1 MAAAADLHMRR
12 FPTLR
17 VRSSASDYNCVGLV
31 FASRRTWV
39 EPRYVSRFLEED
51 GYRKVELRDA
61 QPGDVILYRGEAGT
75 VDHVGLVINHE
86 PNVANAD
93 WDTTV
98 LSQWGRDGEFLHE
111 RRDVSPLFA
120 ASTVEVWT
128 ERRV

>member
-1 MAAAADLHMRR
+1 MG
-12 FPTLR
+12 TGK
-17 VRSSASDYNCVGLV
+17 SSYETHSPETSFSIA
-31 FASRRTWV
+31 
-39 EPRYVSRFLEED
+39 
-51 GYRKVELRDA
+51 
-61 QPGDVILYRGEAGT
+61 GEAGT
-75 VDHVGLVINHE
+75 VDHVGLVIEHE

-120 ASTVEVWT
+120 ASTIEVWT